1 MFAMGAKAHTR
12 KTLPME
18 PRRTPH
24 LTSSACFSYRWPL
37 SLLAQRK
44 EIGHGSSEQTDIGD
58 WGNWPTRACRREGAS
73 CQGTAGARDDEASGE
88 GRIAGQGRSRGR
100 ARGSHEPGH
109 LTDGAP
115 RRTRSVCHVDPV
127 RGGHGGGGAS
137 GDHAGGCRE
146 AGRYHPLCLYVRRE
160 RAPNPGIPHFD
171 SKWKVEQHIRQIG
184 LPATILRPV
193 WFMENFTTVAK
204 PSAEGVLM
212 LPMKPARKLAMVAL
226 KDIGEFGAAAF
237 LRPNDFLGQAIDL
250 AGDELTMSETAAQL
264 THAMGRP
271 IRFQEFPME
280 QAEAVMA
287 HDLTTMFRWFNEV
300 GYAIDIPTLKQKFQ
314 IPLTTFAEW
323 IKTVDWTKG

>member
-1 MFAMGAKAHTR
+1 MAVQSKPILVTGATGQQGGAVARALLAKGQQVRVMTRHPEKAASLAKVGAEVVQGDLTNQAILQMALRGVHGVFAMSTWVEEG
-12 KTLPME
+12 ME
-18 PRRTPH
+18 AEVR
-24 LTSSACFSYRWPL
+24 
-37 SLLAQRK
+37 
-44 EIGHGSSEQTDIGD
+44 
-58 WGNWPTRACRREGAS
+58 
-73 CQGTAGARDDEASGE
+73 QGTMLADAAKQAG
-88 GRIAGQGRSRGR
+88 IAHYVYTSV
-100 ARGSHEPGH
+100 GSAHRN
-109 LTDGAP
+109 T
-115 RRTRSVCHVDPV
+115 
-127 RGGHGGGGAS
+127 
-137 GDHAGGCRE
+137 
-146 AGRYHPLCLYVRRE
+146 
-160 RAPNPGIPHFD
+160 GIPHFD

-193 WFMENFTTVAK
+193 WFMENFTTFAK

-250 AGDELTMSETAAQL
+250 AGDDLTMPETAAQL

-280 QAEAVMA
+280 QAEAAMG

-300 GYAIDIPTLKQKFQ
+300 GYAIDLPALKQNFQ
-314 IPLTTFAEW
+314 MPLTTFAEW